1 MRLSVKKRHSIQ
13 DEKYQARTEEI
24 ISADYL
30 FVQPRKRSVFGV
42 FQFSK
47 REKRIPAKK
56 VTGPQKKKNFY
67 VRSIIFG
74 TIIGQCTTWGNEGM
88 RKQE

>member
-1 MRLSVKKRHSIQ
+1 VHLSS
-13 DEKYQARTEEI
+13 ARDNFAVRRTYSQE
-24 ISADYL
+24 
-30 FVQPRKRSVFGV
+30 VQKPRKRSVFGV